1 MQIKQIIVHIFH
13 VFIREAAKK
22 KLLLPLLFTLSLMAV
37 GTYSPYFLQNIATN
51 LLKDYNFANIAS
63 IDILICR
70 PK

>member
-13 VFIREAAKK
+13 VFREAAKK
-22 KLLLPLLFTLSLMAV
+22 KLLLPLLFPLSLMAV

-51 LLKDYNFANIAS
+51 LLKDYNSANISS